1 MTGTRHNCS
10 ARKWIVRGGS
20 ELRIIASDSGG
31 AVLDEGFGPE
41 KIVAASA
48 VLVKPPYTQAEKD
61 LSVPIFEDTNSQ
73 NIILREMKLSREL
86 LKHEHADI
94 IHLDMTLGSV
104 SILDLTLVKLEGMRL
119 SREAKDNIRRQLP
132 HLRSLAAEIKRV
144 HSIDVLAIGKKSGPI
159 RIAELIIAAHSL
171 IYCSE
176 KVIEEKTPLIL
187 GLPTACTVKKTR
199 RGALATSL
207 ISTEEELLGFA
218 EDENMVLSGVKTKEM
233 VNPILR
239 GFRIIQIQ
247 PK

>member
-1 MTGTRHNCS
+1 MTGRRHNCS
-10 ARKWIVRGGS
+10 ARKRVVRGGS

-119 SREAKDNIRRQLP
+119 SREAKNNIRRQLP

>member
-1 MTGTRHNCS
+1 M
-10 ARKWIVRGGS
+10 
-20 ELRIIASDSGG
+20 
-31 AVLDEGFGPE
+31 
-41 KIVAASA
+41 AASA

-144 HSIDVLAIGKKSGPI
+144 HSIDVLAIGKKSAPI

-239 GFRIIQIQ
+239 GFRIIQIR

>member
-1 MTGTRHNCS
+1 
-10 ARKWIVRGGS
+10 
-20 ELRIIASDSGG
+20 
-31 AVLDEGFGPE
+31 
-41 KIVAASA
+41 
-48 VLVKPPYTQAEKD
+48 
-61 LSVPIFEDTNSQ
+61 
-73 NIILREMKLSREL
+73 
-86 LKHEHADI
+86 
-94 IHLDMTLGSV
+94 
-104 SILDLTLVKLEGMRL
+104 
-119 SREAKDNIRRQLP
+119 
-132 HLRSLAAEIKRV
+132 
-144 HSIDVLAIGKKSGPI
+144 
-159 RIAELIIAAHSL
+159 L

-187 GLPTACTVKKTR
+187 GLPTACTVKKTG